1 MRPANKLLVTNVGA
15 LKAKYLKKYSTVE
28 QAIQAL
34 IKTDLST
41 RKIVTTL
48 IALDD
53 AATMKRFGGKP
64 VIDPNSAQQ
73 TKQAIDAIWHAHD
86 ADYLVILGAPDIV
99 AHQNLKNPVY
109 AFGED
114 DDLHIPSDLPY
125 ACDAPF
131 SQNIADF
138 RGPTRVVGRIPD
150 LCGLGD
156 AAYFVKVLNTAA
168 TYRQRPVTDYMSYFG
183 LSTQSW
189 RNSTKLSL
197 ENIFGKSNELH
208 RSPPQGP
215 NWRRSQLDALSH
227 FINCHGGSGETTF
240 FGERGNSQPV
250 AMDSEELA
258 RKIKRGTIVA
268 AECCYGAQL
277 FAPSE
282 PDLMGI
288 CNRYLSMGAYAFFG
302 SSTIA
307 YGPSEGNG
315 SADWVCQFF
324 IERVLNGASTGRAAL
339 EARIGFIWFATSL
352 DPVDLKT
359 LAQFNLM
366 GDPSITAIGKPKH
379 KLQKTPV
386 FANAFDGP
394 SHAEAVARSLRRK
407 RLRRQGLTLDN
418 TIGAARS
425 RSSSAPSRKV
435 RKALE
440 DSLRIAD
447 LTPGEPAS
455 FLVDDPALDTLG
467 QKIKDTKARMYHV
480 MQGSGP
486 TGKNGRKRHAI
497 VVATMMDG
505 ELVRLRR
512 LHRRG

>member
-1 MRPANKLLVTNVGA
+1 MPSANKLLVTNVGA
-15 LKAKYLKKYSTVE
+15 LKTKYLKKYSKVE
-28 QAIQAL
+28 EAIRGL
-34 IKTDLST
+34 IKADAS
-41 RKIVTTL
+41 RGITTKL

-53 AATMKRFGGKP
+53 AAEMKRLGGKP
-64 VIDPNSAQQ
+64 IIDPNSGQE
-73 TKQAIDAIWHAHD
+73 TKDAIDHVWHAYD
-86 ADYLVILGAPDIV
+86 ADYLAIVGSPDIV
-99 AHQNLKNPVY
+99 THQNLRNPVY
-109 AFGED
+109 APLDD
-114 DDLHIPSDLPY
+114 DDLYVPSDLPY
-125 ACDAPF
+125 ACDAGY

-156 AAYFVKVLNTAA
+156 ASYFVKVLHTAA
-168 TYRQRPVTDYMSYFG
+168 TYQHRSVASYMSYFG

-189 RNSTKLSL
+189 QNSTKLSL
-197 ENIFGKSNELH
+197 ENIFGKSDELH

-215 NWRRSQLDALSH
+215 AWRRSQLDALSH
-227 FINCHGGSGETTF
+227 FINCHGGSGDTSF

-258 RKIKRGTIVA
+258 KKIKRGTIVA

-277 FAPSE
+277 FAPSDPE
-282 PDLMGI
+282 SMGI

-324 IERVLNGASTGRAAL
+324 IDRVLNGASTGRAAL
-339 EARIGFIWFATSL
+339 EARIGFIWFSTTL
-352 DPVDLKT
+352 DPTDLKT

-366 GDPSITAIGKPKH
+366 GDPSITAVGKPTH
-379 KLQKTPV
+379 KLEKTTV
-386 FANAFDGP
+386 FFDAFDGR
-394 SHAEAVARSLRRK
+394 ADAVARSLRRK

-418 TIGAARS
+418 TIGAARGAGEM
-425 RSSSAPSRKV
+425 RASAKIQKV
-435 RKALE
+435 LE
-440 DSLRIAD
+440 KSLRLAD
-447 LTPGEPAS
+447 LKPGAAAS
-455 FLVDDPALDTLG
+455 FTVDDPAQLTLG
-467 QKIKDTKARMYHV
+467 RKIKDTKPRMYHL
-480 MQGSGP
+480 MQGSAPPVNG
-486 TGKNGRKRHAI
+486 GRKRHAI
-497 VVATMMDG
+497 VVATVMDG